1 MPKLIWTLELESS
14 LVYLHGSVP
23 SEDELD
29 LDQNH
34 LLSGAL

>member
-1 MPKLIWTLELESS
+1 MPKLIWAFELESS
-14 LVYLHGSVP
+14 LVYLYGSVP

-29 LDQNH
+29 LDRNH